1 MPGVTACTSFF
12 ATYRAARGGR
22 RAGASRGLRV
32 RVARSLEVGELVVA
46 ADIVHLA
53 VHALVHDRVK
63 RVSDVRHKDEVSRVG
78 AVSVDANLLGRGG
91 REQNRAAGR
100 SAAAAEPPA
109 VR

>member
-1 MPGVTACTSFF
+1 MGTVRNGTTRFP
-12 ATYRAARGGR
+12 AAQTNTVQGAIAGPPFRFEIFGGR

-63 RVSDVRHKDEVSRVG
+63 RVSDVRHKDEVSRV
-78 AVSVDANLLGRGG
+78 
-91 REQNRAAGR
+91 
-100 SAAAAEPPA
+100 
-109 VR
+109 